1 MTTNTGV
8 RERHTLTRLALLS
21 VTGASSGFGHIL
33 SEVAL
38 EKGDLVVATARRPS
52 TLADLVAKYPADR
65 LLTLKLDITKP
76 EDVRAA
82 FSAIEAKFGRIDV
95 VVNNA
100 GYAIAGEAEG
110 VRDDSDARAM
120 FETNFWGTAHVTTE
134 AVRFLREVNPPGVG
148 GKIFQISSLSGVV
161 GKPGMTYYSASK
173 FGTSRSSSESPGG
186 MLAETDGD
194 SAALGGYSE
203 ALAGELDPAWNIK
216 VSRGCQ
222 LYAMC
227 ICASAPAYS
236 ITL

>member
-1 MTTNTGV
+1 MTTNAGV

-100 GYAIAGEAEG
+100 AIAAFGEVAAVPEA
-110 VRDDSDARAM
+110 DARSQ
-120 FETNFWGTAHVTTE
+120 FETNVWGAAAVAHE
-134 AVRFLREVNPPGVG
+134 AVRVFREANPRGAG
-148 GKIFQISSLSGVV
+148 GRLLQISSLAAVQGR
-161 GKPGMTYYSASK
+161 PAMAYYCASK
-173 FGTSRSSSESPGG
+173 FGKRCVHDRVR
-186 MLAETDGD
+186 AH
-194 SAALGGYSE
+194 
-203 ALAGELDPAWNIK
+203 N
-216 VSRGCQ
+216 
-222 LYAMC
+222 
-227 ICASAPAYS
+227 
-236 ITL
+236 